1 MAERSSRKKKAVK
14 ADSVTVE
21 RGEDEDLEEGTRKAP
36 KVSLSRA
43 KRYSESPFAEGVL
56 TMRTRRKSEVIEAGR
71 FGLAN
76 LDTGELQDVVE
87 TRRVQLVDA
96 DKFVKVFAG
105 QLSIFFSLSKP
116 SMKML
121 EPMLDAISDH
131 RVANTDH
138 VYFIYPDVVS
148 YYERLGQQAPSETSF
163 YRALNEM
170 VGKEFIAPS
179 ARGRG
184 WYFFNPAI
192 FFNGDRVRFVTEIR
206 KRKSKSESLE
216 AAGQKRLDFDSG
228 ENSK

>member
-1 MAERSSRKKKAVK
+1 MAGRTSRQKGVVDSDFGAVDTNESSSP
-14 ADSVTVE
+14 D
-21 RGEDEDLEEGTRKAP
+21 GGTRRHK
-36 KVSLSRA
+36 KVSLSSA
-43 KRYSESPFAEGVL
+43 KRYPESPFADGIL
-56 TMRTRRKSEVIEAGR
+56 TMSTRRKSEVIQAGR
-71 FGLAN
+71 FGLQN

-116 SMKML
+116 SMRML

-131 RVANTDH
+131 RVAHTDH

-148 YYERLGQQAPSETSF
+148 YYKRLQQKAPSETSF
-163 YRALNEM
+163 YRAMNEM
-170 VGKEFIAPS
+170 VEKEFIAPS

-206 KRKSKSESLE
+206 KRKTKAERLE
-216 AAGQKRLDFDSG
+216 EAGQQRLFEETSD
-228 ENSK
+228 E

>member
-1 MAERSSRKKKAVK
+1 MAKRKAGNKAPEKGDSSAIESNI
-14 ADSVTVE
+14 DSQT
-21 RGEDEDLEEGTRKAP
+21 GEGTGEARKVTL
-36 KVSLSRA
+36 KGA
-43 KRYSESPFAEGVL
+43 KRYSENPFADVL
-56 TMRTRRKSEVIEAGR
+56 TMRTRKKSEVVQAGR
-71 FGLAN
+71 FGLQD
-76 LDTGELQDVVE
+76 LETGQMHDVVE

-131 RVANTDH
+131 RVAHTDH
-138 VYFIYPDVVS
+138 VFFIYPDVVT
-148 YYERLGQQAPSETSF
+148 YYDRLGQQPPSETSF

-170 VGKEFIAPS
+170 VDKEFIAPS
-179 ARGRG
+179 SRGRG

-206 KRKSKSESLE
+206 KRKSKAEKLE
-216 AAGQKRLDFDSG
+216 EAGQKRLGFEGQEDAQ
-228 ENSK
+228 